1 MATAT
6 AEEFIATRAS
16 MGGGSALADADPIT
30 TEVIRHGLNSAAEQM
45 KIALRRTAFSPVIY
59 EMIDFCCARY
69 DRDVRLLAQAQA
81 LPAFLGTM
89 NFCVESCV
97 RSVGGEEELEE
108 GDIIF
113 STYGFDIGSHSQDAA
128 VVAPVFIDG
137 ELVGYAAIKAH
148 HMDIGAKEPYCTDTT
163 DNFQEGTIFPGV
175 KLYRRGE
182 LQKDMYRTIV
192 ANSRLPVSLQ
202 GDLNAEILALK
213 MGNAALLRLIER
225 HGIDTFRTSVERM
238 FDHGEMVMR
247 SYLERIPDGRYVERG
262 AMDSNGV
269 TDELVPFEVAVE
281 VEGSNIVIDFTASP
295 PEQRG
300 PVNCPLPTTVSCARL
315 AILSVTGGNE
325 LVNEGH
331 LRPIEIRTKPGT
343 MYHPMPPAPI
353 FLYGWA
359 GMQALD
365 VILRALASAMPE
377 SVPAGSGGD
386 LCAILWWGRT
396 PDGGFWVNGN
406 DHFAGQG
413 ALSTHDGPPPMMH
426 IAISGIR
433 NTPAESLEARNPVL
447 VRRFEL
453 ATDSGGPGRS
463 RGGLGLEVEYE
474 LCEDSFCT
482 STVERTRTA
491 PWGLAGGGEGTTNI
505 VRTILPDGSAHEFG
519 KVTGLPLPSGTRVQ
533 VRTGGGGGFGNPVER
548 DPDAVWEDIRQEYVS
563 ESAARR
569 HYPHAFAGSDEQ
581 REHDG
586 QEEQKKKGGPGTTD

>member
-1 MATAT
+1 MATLT
-6 AEEFIATRAS
+6 ADDFVATRAS
-16 MGGGSALADADPIT
+16 MGSGARVADADPIT

-59 EMIDFCCARY
+59 EMIDFCCALY

-97 RSVGGEEELEE
+97 RSVGGPEQLEE
-108 GDIIF
+108 GDIVF

-128 VVAPVFIDG
+128 VVAPAFVDG
-137 ELVGYAAIKAH
+137 GLVGYAAIKAH

-182 LQKDMYRTIV
+182 LQTDMYRTIV

-202 GDLNAEILALK
+202 GDLSAEILALK
-213 MGNAALLRLIER
+213 MGIAALLRLIER
-225 HGIDTFRTSVERM
+225 HGLETFRTSVERM
-238 FDHGEMVMR
+238 FDHGEAVMR
-247 SYLERIPDGRYVERG
+247 RFLERIPDGRYVERG

-269 TDELVPFEVAVE
+269 SDDLVPFEVAVE
-281 VEGSNIVIDFTASP
+281 VDGSDIVVDFTNSP
-295 PEQRG
+295 PEQSG

-343 MYHPMPPAPI
+343 MYHPKPPAPI

-365 VILRALASAMPE
+365 VIQRALAEAMPE

-396 PDGGFWVNGN
+396 PDGGFWVNGS

-413 ALSTHDGPPPMMH
+413 ALAYADGPPPMMH

-453 ATDSGGPGRS
+453 APDSGGAGRH

-474 LCEDSFCT
+474 LRESSFCT
-482 STVERTRTA
+482 STVERTRMA
-491 PWGLAGGGEGTTNI
+491 PWGLAGGGKGTTNI
-505 VRTILPDGSAHEFG
+505 VRTFLPDGSAHEFG
-519 KVTGLPLPSGTRVQ
+519 KVTALPLPAGTRVH
-533 VRTGGGGGFGNPVER
+533 VRTGGGGGFGDPAER
-548 DPDAVWEDIRQEYVS
+548 DPEAVSEDVRQEYVS
-563 ESAARR
+563 EERSRLD
-569 HYPHAFAGSDEQ
+569 YPHAFAT
-581 REHDG
+581 
-586 QEEQKKKGGPGTTD
+586 QEAQEAEGEKGGPGASD

>member
-6 AEEFIATRAS
+6 EEFVSTRAS
-16 MGGGSALADADPIT
+16 MSGGTAVADADPVT

-59 EMIDFCCARY
+59 EMIDFCCALY

-97 RSVGGEEELEE
+97 ARVGGPEALEE
-108 GDIIF
+108 GDVIF

-128 VVAPVFIDG
+128 VVAPAFVGG

-148 HMDIGAKEPYCTDTT
+148 HMDIGAKDPYCTDTT
-163 DNFQEGTIFPGV
+163 DNFQEGVIFPGV

-182 LQKDMYRTIV
+182 LQEDMFRTIV
-192 ANSRLPVSLQ
+192 ANSRLPGVLQ

-213 MGNAALLRLIER
+213 MGISALVRLIER
-225 HGIDTFRTSVERM
+225 HGIEVFRTSVERM
-238 FDHGEMVMR
+238 FDHGEAVIR
-247 SYLERIPDGRYVERG
+247 TFLARIPDGRYVERG

-269 TDELVPFEVAVE
+269 TDDLIPFEVAVE
-281 VEGSNIVIDFTASP
+281 VNGSDIVIDFTDSP
-295 PEQRG
+295 PEQGG
-300 PVNCPLPTTVSCARL
+300 PVNCPLPTTVSLSRL

-331 LRPIEIRTKPGT
+331 LRPIEVRTKPGT
-343 MYHPMPPAPI
+343 MYHPLPPAPL

-365 VILRALASAMPE
+365 VILRALADAMPDA
-377 SVPAGSGGD
+377 VPAGSGGD
-386 LCAILWWGRT
+386 LCALIWWGRT
-396 PDGGFWVNGN
+396 PDGGFWVNGG

-413 ALSTHDGPPPMMH
+413 ALAYADGPAPMMH

-433 NTPAESLEARNPVL
+433 NTPAETLESRSPIVL
-447 VRRFEL
+447 RRFEL
-453 ATDSGGPGRS
+453 AQDSGGAGRF
-463 RGGLGLEVEYE
+463 RGGLGIEVEYE
-474 LCEDSFCT
+474 LRDDTLCT

-491 PWGLAGGGEGTTNI
+491 PWGIMGGRDGTTNG
-505 VRTILPDGSAHEFG
+505 VRTILPDGTAHEFG
-519 KVTGLPLPSGTRVQ
+519 KVTALPLPPGTRVQ
-533 VRTGGGGGFGNPVER
+533 VRTGGGGGFGPPAER
-548 DPDAVWEDIRQEYVS
+548 DPAAVLADVREEYVS
-563 ESAARR
+563 ESRARMD
-569 HYPHAFAGSDEQ
+569 YPHAFG
-581 REHDG
+581 
-586 QEEQKKKGGPGTTD
+586 EEEASGT